1 MDYLDLHRTLKKAIM
16 PELDTLRLGD
26 GLWVSQLDFTSGN
39 ERILSGESHYSCS
52 LHGALDSEPEPS
64 APALN
69 IPPRFLDSHDSRIK
83 ENRNFRYA
91 VFHGAGARRAGE
103 VLLLF
108 HGLNEKDWHKYLPWA
123 HRLALVTGKAVV
135 LFPIAF
141 HMNRAP
147 AEWSEPRL
155 MHRLSEQRRGDFPD
169 VVGSSLSNVA
179 ISSRLHAQPQRFIWS
194 GLQTYFDVVQL
205 LKVIHQDRH
214 PLVEPGARVDILGYS
229 IGGLLAQVLLMT
241 NPEHLL
247 DRSRLCLF
255 CGGALFNRIL
265 PVSKFILDSET
276 SAALRSYLVTD
287 LERHLGQDP
296 RLRHYLGGAHPEGLL
311 FRSMLNEAVLGQE
324 REAQFR
330 RIAPRLLAIAL
341 EQDTVM
347 PPSAVINALK
357 GAKRDIP
364 ARVEV
369 MDFPYPYQHEDP
381 FPSQVA
387 RRGMVEGSF
396 RRVFDTIADFLD

>member
-1 MDYLDLHRTLKKAIM
+1 MDYLDLHRTLKKAIL

-108 HGLNEKDWHKYLPWA
+108 H
-123 HRLALVTGKAVV
+123 
-135 LFPIAF
+135 
-141 HMNRAP
+141 AP